1 MDIYWQYFAFDNE
14 VEFAAAN
21 VPEQSV

>member
-14 VEFAAAN
+14 VEFTAAN